1 MSRKDHVV
9 AQLLQPS
16 PSHPIISKRIVELD
30 SQGNEKPQEVISTDA
45 LTSTTTTTTGDAQVD
60 VNQPSILDMMIAA
73 QREAKQ
79 QLPGSSN
86 NSKSQL
92 DSKQP
97 LPGATGDSSA
107 ATKGLRF
114 KKGFLSSSSS
124 SSSSSKK
131 LSSTGSTTTTII
143 QSRDDDIID
152 LKKPA
157 VRSKATSDAAL
168 VLEDVQRALA
178 EDEHPM
184 LKALK
189 QNDWITPDLATK
201 IRNSDVLSRGLSD
214 PRCMAAI
221 QLLQKD
227 PQQAMQQFQH
237 DPVVSLFLREF
248 AGIMASHFESL
259 GGPST
264 AVGRDSSSDDPADQ
278 SRAPLVQEMPE
289 IGPLHSKVLSDA
301 ESSKQRSK
309 KSAGGGGGGGGSEVD
324 REEDRRVQ
332 KVRLKLT
339 PAINLLQQLLLF
351 RVLLLHQILQDDEL
365 RSMLMDPAL
374 QQILLECGDPV
385 HFQTHM
391 RDPETA
397 RKIIRLQ
404 QAGLVGTAK

>member
-30 SQGNEKPQEVISTDA
+30 SQGNEKPQEVSTAA
-45 LTSTTTTTTGDAQVD
+45 LTSPPTTTTDAQVD

-79 QLPGSSN
+79 QLPAGSS
-86 NSKSQL
+86 NSKSQS
-92 DSKQP
+92 DSKLQ
-97 LPGATGDSSA
+97 LPAATGDSSA
-107 ATKGLRF
+107 ATKGLGF
-114 KKGFLSSSSS
+114 KKGFLSSSNS

-131 LSSTGSTTTTII
+131 LSSTGSTATTII
-143 QSRDDDIID
+143 QSRDDNIID
-152 LKKPA
+152 LKKPTA
-157 VRSKATSDAAL
+157 VRSKVAGDAAL

-201 IRNSDVLSRGLSD
+201 IRSSDVLSRGLSD
-214 PRCMAAI
+214 PRCMSAI
-221 QLLQKD
+221 QLLQKN

-264 AVGRDSSSDDPADQ
+264 AVVRDPSSGEPVGQ

-309 KSAGGGGGGGGSEVD
+309 KSAGGGGGGGGGGEVD
-324 REEDRRVQ
+324 TEEERRVQ
-332 KVRLKLT
+332 KVRRELNL
-339 PAINLLQQLLLF
+339 AINSPVSITAASPLPCLTTSSDSAGRRAAKHADGPGPAADPP
-351 RVLLLHQILQDDEL
+351 RVWGSCSL
-365 RSMLMDPAL
+365 
-374 QQILLECGDPV
+374 
-385 HFQTHM
+385 
-391 RDPETA
+391 PEA
-397 RKIIRLQ
+397 H
-404 QAGLVGTAK
+404 A

>member
-30 SQGNEKPQEVISTDA
+30 SQGNEKPQEVSTDA
-45 LTSTTTTTTGDAQVD
+45 LTSPPTTTNSQVD

-86 NSKSQL
+86 NSKSQS

-114 KKGFLSSSSS
+114 KKGFLSSSNS

-131 LSSTGSTTTTII
+131 LSSTGSTASTII

-157 VRSKATSDAAL
+157 VQSKATGDAAL

-221 QLLQKD
+221 QLLQKN

-259 GGPST
+259 GGTST
-264 AVGRDSSSDDPADQ
+264 AVGRDPSSGEPAGQ

-309 KSAGGGGGGGGSEVD
+309 KSVGGGGGGSEVD
-324 REEDRRVQ
+324 REEERRVQ
-332 KVRLKLT
+332 KVRRKLIL
-339 PAINLLQQLLLF
+339 AINSLSALQQLLLYLVF
-351 RVLLLHQILQDDEL
+351 LLHQILQDDEL

-374 QQILLECGDPV
+374 QQILLECGDPA
-385 HFQTHM
+385 HFQRHM

-397 RKIIRLQ
+397 RKIVRLQ

>member
-45 LTSTTTTTTGDAQVD
+45 LTSPTTTTTGDAQVD

-79 QLPGSSN
+79 QMPGSSN

-124 SSSSSKK
+124 SSSKK
-131 LSSTGSTTTTII
+131 LSSTGSTATTII

-157 VRSKATSDAAL
+157 VRSKATGDAAL

-221 QLLQKD
+221 QLLQKN

-264 AVGRDSSSDDPADQ
+264 AVGRDPSSDEPADQ

-309 KSAGGGGGGGGSEVD
+309 KSAGGGGGGGEVD
-324 REEDRRVQ
+324 PEEERRVQ
-332 KVRLKLT
+332 KVRRKLT
-339 PAINLLQQLLLF
+339 VANNLLQ
-351 RVLLLHQILQDDEL
+351 
-365 RSMLMDPAL
+365 
-374 QQILLECGDPV
+374 
-385 HFQTHM
+385 
-391 RDPETA
+391 
-397 RKIIRLQ
+397 
-404 QAGLVGTAK
+404 

>member
-1 MSRKDHVV
+1 MV

-30 SQGNEKPQEVISTDA
+30 SQGNEKPQVISTDA
-45 LTSTTTTTTGDAQVD
+45 LTSPTPTTTGDAQVD

-79 QLPGSSN
+79 QMPGSSN
-86 NSKSQL
+86 NSKSKS

-124 SSSSSKK
+124 SSTSTSKK
-131 LSSTGSTTTTII
+131 LSSTGSTATTII

-157 VRSKATSDAAL
+157 VRSKATGDAAL

-201 IRNSDVLSRGLSD
+201 IRSSDVLSRGLSD

-221 QLLQKD
+221 QLLQKN

-264 AVGRDSSSDDPADQ
+264 AVGRDPSSDEPTGQ

-301 ESSKQRSK
+301 ESSKQRNK
-309 KSAGGGGGGGGSEVD
+309 KSAGGGGGGGGGEVD
-324 REEDRRVQ
+324 REEERRVQ
-332 KVRLKLT
+332 KVRRMLT
-339 PAINLLQQLLLF
+339 PTINLLQQLLLYH
-351 RVLLLHQILQDDEL
+351 VLLLHQILQDDEL

-385 HFQTHM
+385 HFQRHM